1 MASGDVWRWLKFAA
15 GVKSH
20 RGVLPAGLP
29 PKAPKKGNALRP
41 ADCAD
46 CVSAAA
52 PGLVEEK
59 VLTTGFLQALRTGK
73 VAAARARKCFH
84 AVTRQ
89 AKSSAGCLVG
99 RRSVFRLTGDL
110 PQGVWW
116 VVDSLSLLLSG
127 TLASAGKGTLLHSLF
142 CRGCLGVE
150 LLHPTN
156 VSDDRIIW
164 SPVRRGQA
172 SAGAMKH
179 DGTS

>member
-1 MASGDVWRWLKFAA
+1 MYGVGCRRRHGPKVAEVCCLPVSLLRLRKRATRCGRPLEPTASPRRRLVLLK
-15 GVKSH
+15 
-20 RGVLPAGLP
+20 
-29 PKAPKKGNALRP
+29 
-41 ADCAD
+41 
-46 CVSAAA
+46 
-52 PGLVEEK
+52 K
-59 VLTTGFLQALRTGK
+59 VPTTDFLQALRAGG

-89 AKSSAGCLVG
+89 MKSSAGCLVG

-150 LLHPTN
+150 LLHPTS

-164 SPVRRGQA
+164 LPVRRGRAFA
-172 SAGAMKH
+172 SAMKH
-179 DGTS
+179 DVTS